1 LVSSIDGGS
10 RELSQGARVT
20 EALLDK
26 TLSDLEWHK
35 LEAQV
40 AAHLRGPAGASFSLP
55 LAATRE
61 AAAQG
66 LAETAEALALL
77 RQGEPLPLDGV
88 RAIDTHLLRV
98 ERHGDLDVVA
108 TNEVRLTLG
117 AARVLR
123 RFLGAR
129 KLVLPALTA
138 ACPIDP
144 SLDRLFDTLSQAFDA
159 DGTLADHAS
168 PELKRLRIETRNLRA
183 HVIARL
189 EELVHKHAELL
200 SDRFYT
206 LREGRYVLP
215 VRSDAHER
223 VHGIVHG
230 TSASGSTIFV
240 EPRSLVMS
248 GNRLKLAE
256 AEQEREE
263 QRILAALSEEIRVS
277 LASVRA
283 AYEALLHADLKSA
296 SARLA
301 EQLGLTRPVLLD
313 EPEIQL
319 RGARHPVLLID
330 GASVVA
336 NDVEAAAARALV
348 ISGPNA
354 GGKTVALKLLGLSAL
369 MLRAGLFLP
378 TDEGSRCGFF
388 DAVLSDIGDEQSLSK
403 NLSTFSA
410 HIDHIRQILEVAG
423 RGSLVLLDELAGS
436 TDPEEGAALACAI
449 VERLC
454 EQGAAVAVTTHYEPL
469 KARALSDPRMR
480 NASVGFD
487 VAGMAPT
494 FKLRLDVP
502 GASSALAVAERFGLA
517 RAVVERARQVV
528 PDQSKHFDALVQQL
542 SAKLG
547 EADARSAELARD
559 LERARDVRR
568 LLEADLERQQ
578 ARDKRA
584 LGGEAQQ
591 LLAELK
597 EMRGEL
603 ERLKKQLRQARLS
616 ADDVREAG
624 RRVDQLA
631 ASAREHPAVRAAAL
645 GESVQDERP
654 ELAPDALAVGAR
666 VYVPRLRA
674 EVEIVEAPSKGRARV
689 AAGPMRLWVDVS
701 ELRARAPAVE
711 QGKQERAKERS
722 ARRDPAPERPTTR
735 GADNGID
742 LRGMRVDDALSL
754 LDAFLDRMYGRGESV
769 AFVEHGFGTGAL
781 REAVRSHL
789 ARPSP
794 YVQSVRPG
802 SPDEGG
808 ERVTV
813 VMLR

>member
-1 LVSSIDGGS
+1 M
-10 RELSQGARVT
+10 T
-20 EALLDK
+20 EALLHK

-35 LEAQV
+35 LEARV
-40 AAHLRGPAGASFSLP
+40 ASFLRGPAGPGFALP
-55 LAATRE
+55 LAATHQ
-61 AAAQG
+61 AAARA
-66 LAETAEALALL
+66 LAETAEALALS
-77 RQGEPLPLDGV
+77 RQGEPLPLDGI
-88 RAIDTHLLRV
+88 RAIEPHLLRV

-108 TNEVRLTLG
+108 ANEVRLTLG

-123 RFLGAR
+123 RFLSAR
-129 KLVLPALTA
+129 KLALPALGA

-168 PELKRLRIETRNLRA
+168 PELKRLRIETRNLRG

-230 TSASGSTIFV
+230 TSASGATIFV

-301 EQLGLTRPVLLD
+301 EELGLTRPVLVD
-313 EPEIQL
+313 TPEINL
-319 RGARHPVLLID
+319 RGARHPVLLIE

-336 NDVEAAAARALV
+336 NDVEAAGARALV

-378 TDEGSRCGFF
+378 AEEGSRCGFF

-423 RGSLVLLDELAGS
+423 RGALVLLDELAGS

-469 KARALSDPRMR
+469 KARALSDARMR

-487 VAGMAPT
+487 VASMSPT
-494 FKLRLDVP
+494 FRLRLDVP

-517 RAVVERARQVV
+517 HSVVERAREVV

-542 SAKLG
+542 SAKLS
-547 EADARSAELARD
+547 EVDAQSAALARD
-559 LERARDVRR
+559 AERAGALRR
-568 LLEADLERQQ
+568 ELEADVERQR

-584 LGGEAQQ
+584 LGLEAQH

-597 EMRGEL
+597 ELRGDL
-603 ERLKKQLRQARLS
+603 ERIKKQLRQERAS
-616 ADDVREAG
+616 ADELREASK
-624 RRVDQLA
+624 RIEQLA
-631 ASAREHPAVRAAAL
+631 ASAREHPAVRAL
-645 GESVQDERP
+645 VEGEPAQDDRP
-654 ELAPDALAVGAR
+654 ELRPEALTVGTR

-674 EVEIVEAPSKGRARV
+674 EVELVEPPSKGRARV

-701 ELRARAPAVE
+701 ELRALGAGPE
-711 QGKQERAKERS
+711 QAKPERARERGP
-722 ARRDPAPERPTTR
+722 RREPALERPSVR
-735 GADNGID
+735 SVDNGID

-754 LDAFLDRMYGRGESV
+754 LDTFLDRMYGRGEAV
-769 AFVEHGFGTGAL
+769 AFVEHGFGSGAL

-789 ARPSP
+789 AHPSP
-794 YVQSVRPG
+794 YVHSVRPG
-802 SPDEGG
+802 SPEEGG

-813 VMLR
+813 VQLR